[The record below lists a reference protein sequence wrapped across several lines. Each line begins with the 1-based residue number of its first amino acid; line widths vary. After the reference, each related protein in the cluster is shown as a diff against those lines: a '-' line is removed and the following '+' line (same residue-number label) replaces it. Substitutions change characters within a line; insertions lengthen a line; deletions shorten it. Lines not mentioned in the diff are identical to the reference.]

1 MRDQIGVLWQDEDF
15 AGLFPT
21 RGQPALAPWRL
32 ALVTVMQFA
41 ENLSDR
47 QAAEAVRARIDWKYA
62 LGLELTDPGFDFSVL
77 SEFRSRLLS
86 GGAEDL
92 LLGKLLEECANR
104 GLVKSRGRQRTD
116 STHVVAAIRTLNRLE
131 CVGET
136 MRAALNALAAAAPGW
151 LAGWAPREWYERYGP
166 RFEEYRLPKADTE
179 RRELADAVGEDGFRL
194 LGELEGPAALASSLR
209 EIPAI
214 GVLERVWAEQYH
226 RPEGPGGPARWK
238 GPEEM
243 PPAAET
249 VHSPY
254 DTEAHYSWKRDIA
267 WTGYKVHLTET
278 YGDEDLP
285 HLITHVETVPSTAPD
300 VTATNTVHAALSEKG
315 LAPAEHV
322 VDAGYVGSEQMVE
335 GKAKHG
341 VDLIGPAPR
350 DPSWQART
358 EGGLDISHFAVDW
371 ESESV
376 RCPQGKTSRVWRPTH
391 DRHGNDIVTVAFG
404 KKECLACPSRSVC
417 TRSKVAGRGIT
428 LRPRAQHE
436 ALQAARKRE
445 ATEEFQ
451 ESYDARAGVEGTLS
465 QGIRVFGLRRTRY
478 IGQARTHLQHVVT
491 AVAINLVRLMAWL
504 CGTPRART
512 RQSRFARL
520 APCAG

>member
-1 MRDQIGVLWQDEDF
+1 MSLHPEPIRPVPEQTARVARAAFPKGTTYTRMRDELGVIWQDEDF
-15 AGLFPT
+15 AGVFPT

-86 GGAEDL
+86 GGAEEL
-92 LLGKLLEECANR
+92 LLEKLLEECANR
-104 GLVKSRGRQRTD
+104 GLVKGRGKQRTD
-116 STHVVAAIRTLNRLE
+116 STHVLAAIRGLNRLE

-136 MRAALNALAAAAPGW
+136 MRAALNALAAADPGW

-166 RFEEYRLPKADTE
+166 RFEEYRLPKADAE
-179 RRELADAVGEDGFRL
+179 RRELADAIGEDGFRL
-194 LGELEGPAALASSLR
+194 LEELEGSAAALAGRLR
-209 EIPAI
+209 EIPAV
-214 GVLERVWAEQYH
+214 GVLERVWTEQYH
-226 RPEGPGGPARWK
+226 RPEGPGGSARWKK

-254 DTEAHYSWKRDIA
+254 DTEARYSWKRDDIA

-278 YGDEDLP
+278 YYGEEDLP
-285 HLITHVETVPSTAPD
+285 HLITHVETVPSTDPD
-300 VTATNTVHAALSEKG
+300 VTATNEIHAALSEKG
-315 LAPAEHV
+315 LAPAEHL
-322 VDAGYVGSEQMVE
+322 VDAGYVGSEPLVE

-358 EGGLDISHFAVDW
+358 EGGLDISRFAVDW

-376 RCPQGKTSRVWRPTH
+376 TCPQGKTSRVWMPTH
-391 DRHGNDIVTVAFG
+391 DRHGKDIVTVAFG
-404 KKECLACPSRSVC
+404 KKECLECLSRSVC
-417 TRSKVAGRGIT
+417 TRSKGGGRALT

-436 ALQAARKRE
+436 AM
-445 ATEEFQ
+445 
-451 ESYDARAGVEGTLS
+451 
-465 QGIRVFGLRRTRY
+465 LRRR
-478 IGQARTHLQHVVT
+478 GSGKQPRSSERTT
-491 AVAINLVRLMAWL
+491 
-504 CGTPRART
+504 TPAPGWKG
-512 RQSRFARL
+512 RFRR
-520 APCAG
+520 G